1 MRVRCA
7 IAAAS
12 ALLGCAAGAGPW
24 DIGHRGPGRVAIVYE
39 RQDPDLGL
47 THELL
52 VYDASG
58 ARRVAVPDPQSAHW
72 LGRGA
77 LLVALRSRTAAE
89 DYRTPVQLHRVDLA
103 SGASQ
108 PLGAAGFYFDLAPDP
123 SGALLALGVEAGDL
137 GDSELQIWDLAAPG
151 EPLARRAQTLDRPRW
166 SPNGRQLV
174 VSQPRPDSD
183 EAEIHD
189 GVSIE
194 GVTISWSRLFRL
206 RRDLIGRLRAL
217 YDGPPGGSLVPGGT
231 LPLWWDDQGIWARQ
245 RAGLVRCNPDGSGCL
260 VIYEPGALRSV
271 VDGCAASGNAWLI
284 VRRGESG
291 GAATEIHRVSIEGWG
306 GSHVVHA
313 PAGRSVAGIDCAD

>member
-1 MRVRCA
+1 MRLPCL
-7 IAAAS
+7 ITTAS
-12 ALLGCAAGAGPW
+12 YLLGCVAGAGPW

-39 RQDPDLGL
+39 REDPELGV

-77 LLVALRSRTAAE
+77 LLVALRGPEAAG
-89 DYRTPVQLHRVDLA
+89 DYRTPFQLHLVDLA

-123 SGALLALGVEAGDL
+123 SGALLALGVESSDL
-137 GDSELQIWDLAAPG
+137 GDSELQIWDLAAPA

-166 SPNGRQLV
+166 SPDGRRLV

-183 EAEIHD
+183 DAETDD

-194 GVTISWSRLFRL
+194 GATISWSRLFLL

-217 YDGPPGGSLVPGGT
+217 HDGPPGGSLVPGGT

-245 RAGLVRCNPDGSGCL
+245 REGLVRCNPDGGGCL
-260 VIYEPGALRSV
+260 LIYEPGELRSV
-271 VDGCAASGNAWLI
+271 VDGCAASGNAWLM
-284 VRRGESG
+284 VRHGESG

-306 GSHVVHA
+306 GSRVMRA